1 MTIRL
6 LAPLLLVLAMPLG
19 LSAHEATHEAVV
31 STYTTALRAGEQVVA
46 TATCPPG
53 MEVLTGGY
61 KLLHGTVTM
70 RALVVVE
77 NRPAPQARQWLVALL
92 YDPAPGETPQGDIT
106 LETSA
111 VCRPAPQMGQRHL

>member
-6 LAPLLLVLAMPLG
+6 FAPWLLVLAMPLG
-19 LSAHEATHEAVV
+19 ISAHEPPHEAVV

-61 KLLHGTVTM
+61 KLLHSTITM

-77 NRPAPQARQWLVALL
+77 NRPAPQARQWLVSLL
-92 YDPAPGETPQGDIT
+92 YDPAPGETPQGHIT

-111 VCRPAPQMGQRHL
+111 VCRPAPHTGQRHL

>member
-1 MTIRL
+1 MAIRL
-6 LAPLLLVLAMPLG
+6 FALWLLVLAMPLG
-19 LSAHEATHEAVV
+19 LSAHEPTHEAVV

-61 KLLHGTVTM
+61 KLLHSTITM

-111 VCRPAPQMGQRHL
+111 VCRPAPHMGQRHL